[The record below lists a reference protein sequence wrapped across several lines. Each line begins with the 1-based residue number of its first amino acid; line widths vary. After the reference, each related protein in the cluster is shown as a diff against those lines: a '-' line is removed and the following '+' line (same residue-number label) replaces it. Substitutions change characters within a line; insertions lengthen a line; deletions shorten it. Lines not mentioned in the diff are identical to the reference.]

1 MKPLLCLTLV
11 TLLFTSQA
19 AFADEPAATQP
30 TTRTIEEKIARTGV
44 SAGIDA
50 GYGIRLWDHGTSID
64 MPVGAVHV
72 AFPLTRP
79 VGSSWY
85 RGVLDYRLEIQGGV
99 VTNMDDNAFVGLS
112 PIGLRYNFTA
122 AGKLVPYLE
131 GLLGGA
137 YIDVPNHIQGSK
149 FNFTQMA
156 GVGTQYFMTPDIA
169 LNMQAR
175 FMHLSNAGLKEPNHG
190 INEGFLLVGISFY

>member
-1 MKPLLCLTLV
+1 MKPLLRFALV

-19 AFADEPAATQP
+19 AFAYEPASTQP
-30 TTRTIEEKIARTGV
+30 TTRTIEEMIARSGV

-50 GYGIRLWDHGTSID
+50 GYGIRLWDHGTNID

-72 AFPLTRP
+72 AFPLTGP

-85 RGVLDYRLEIQGGV
+85 RGVLDYRVEVQGGV
-99 VTNMDDNAFVGLS
+99 VTNFDDKAFVGFS
-112 PIGLRYNFTA
+112 PVGLRYNFTA
-122 AGKLVPYLE
+122 GEKIVPYVE
-131 GLLGGA
+131 CLLGGA
-137 YIDVPNHIQGSK
+137 YIDVPRHVQGSK

-156 GVGTQYFMTPDIA
+156 GVGTQYFITSDIA

-190 INEGFLLVGISFY
+190 INEGFLLVGVSFY